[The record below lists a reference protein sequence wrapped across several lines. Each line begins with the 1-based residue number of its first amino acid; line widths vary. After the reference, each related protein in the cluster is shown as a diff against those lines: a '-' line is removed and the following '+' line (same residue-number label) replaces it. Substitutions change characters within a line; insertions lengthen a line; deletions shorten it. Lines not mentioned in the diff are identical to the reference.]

1 MNKIVTIDPSTQDE
15 IVPKHNLLGLSY
27 PQLVAFF
34 ADIGEK
40 AFRASQVMK
49 WIHQYGVTDFTQMTN
64 LSKKLQDKLTQV
76 ATVTP
81 LSLIH
86 I

>member
-34 ADIGEK
+34 ADIEEK

-49 WIHQYGVTDFTQMTN
+49 WIHQYGVTDFTQMTARQTDT
-64 LSKKLQDKLTQV
+64 SGDCYTAHSEV
-76 ATVTP
+76 
-81 LSLIH
+81 
-86 I
+86 